1 MAKDVESKVAKYIS
15 TDIRYNKAPDFMKR
29 EFLKNQISI
38 YRALS
43 RKNILDPDRAGAN
56 VFEIKRLQRAKFYDL
71 PKPVQKYLNKLYS
84 DRTEG
89 GDIVKDKMFGT
100 ALSDLEYLKENQPKL
115 FQSFTELQVKKGDK
129 TNILAA
135 TNN

>member
-1 MAKDVESKVAKYIS
+1 
-15 TDIRYNKAPDFMKR
+15 
-29 EFLKNQISI
+29 
-38 YRALS
+38 
-43 RKNILDPDRAGAN
+43 
-56 VFEIKRLQRAKFYDL
+56 
-71 PKPVQKYLNKLYS
+71 
-84 DRTEG
+84 
-89 GDIVKDKMFGT
+89 MFGT